1 MYIPLTW
8 KNDEGEVTTKSNK
21 SELTKR
27 LYILEHFLSLYG
39 TCRWRLEEYKDFALL
54 VRSGKL
60 PTETSAYIA
69 DSLPNYRAQYIK
81 NRQRMENMRQR
92 LEAGNTSSPKDSELS
107 PLQNRS
113 VNSEQFA
120 RLLLVLRDNGIEA
133 DEAEVVAE
141 AVFNV
146 LDMEVD
152 VP

>member
-1 MYIPLTW
+1 
-8 KNDEGEVTTKSNK
+8 
-21 SELTKR
+21 
-27 LYILEHFLSLYG
+27 
-39 TCRWRLEEYKDFALL
+39 
-54 VRSGKL
+54 
-60 PTETSAYIA
+60 
-69 DSLPNYRAQYIK
+69 
-81 NRQRMENMRQR
+81 MRQR
-92 LEAGNTSSPKDSELS
+92 LEAGHTRPPKDSELS
-107 PLQNRS
+107 PLKNRS